1 MIRDYSKYE
10 LSEQQKVVL
19 YVIGYSC
26 LFSVAYIF
34 YHSLILAS
42 LLGILVK
49 LSTPYVERYMAEK
62 RRNKLNL
69 QFKDL
74 LYSLSASVAAGR
86 QMAEAICDAERSMSM
101 LYDSDELIMIELKHM
116 KLNIVENK
124 ESDRILLQDFAR
136 RSCCEDINNFVQV
149 YITCR
154 DLGGD
159 LAKIIEHATNVIT
172 DKMTIEREIRVIT
185 NQKKMEGRLISLM
198 PFVML
203 LAMNF
208 LSYSYVEPLYTT
220 IAGRIIMTAALVTIG
235 AGIYLMEKL
244 SSVEV

>member
-1 MIRDYSKYE
+1 M
-10 LSEQQKVVL
+10 
-19 YVIGYSC
+19 
-26 LFSVAYIF
+26 
-34 YHSLILAS
+34 
-42 LLGILVK
+42 
-49 LSTPYVERYMAEK
+49 
-62 RRNKLNL
+62 
-69 QFKDL
+69 
-74 LYSLSASVAAGR
+74 
-86 QMAEAICDAERSMSM
+86 
-101 LYDSDELIMIELKHM
+101 
-116 KLNIVENK
+116 
-124 ESDRILLQDFAR
+124 
-136 RSCCEDINNFVQV
+136 
-149 YITCR
+149 
-154 DLGGD
+154 GGD